1 MNDYVI
7 FTDSSCDVAPELLGE
22 WGVKYASLTFQFEG
36 SAEEYDCSGMPL
48 SEFYERMRQG
58 GVAKTSAVNIDTFL
72 NLFEPEL
79 AAGRDLLYVGFS
91 SGLSNTSN
99 AAILAAEQLRERY
112 PERTIHAIDTLSASA
127 GQGLALYLAVQAKKD
142 GASVDEAAE
151 LVREKIFHLCHWFTV
166 ADLVYLKRGGRI
178 SATTALAGTV
188 LGIKPV
194 LHMDDEG
201 HLINMFK
208 VRGRR
213 RAIQALAEKYR
224 ELAEDPK
231 GVYFISHGDCLED
244 AQLLEEMI
252 SKVAGHKA
260 GLITY
265 VSPVIGAHS
274 GPGTLA
280 LFFLGRER

>member
-7 FTDSSCDVAPELLGE
+7 FTDSSCDVAPELLEE

-36 SAEEYDCSGMPL
+36 SVEEYDCTGMPL
-48 SEFYERMRQG
+48 PEFYERMRQG
-58 GVAKTSAVNIDTFL
+58 GVAKTSAVNIDTFRT
-72 NLFEPEL
+72 LFEPEL
-79 AAGRDLLYVGFS
+79 ASGRDLLYVGFS

-99 AAILAAEQLRERY
+99 AAILAAEQLQERY
-112 PERTIHAIDTLSASA
+112 PERTIHAIDTLGASA
-127 GQGLALYLAVQAKKD
+127 GQGLALYLAVQAKKN

-151 LVREKIFHLCHWFTV
+151 LVREKISHLCHWFTV

-213 RAIQALAEKYR
+213 RAIRALAEKYN

-252 SKVAGHKA
+252 SETAGHKA